1 MLILQACAKLSGSSH
16 TCQRHAAMSPSSSCV
31 PITTQHAKLQ
41 SRMMRPSSLTAATHV
56 LTTRC
61 PVPII
66 HRCSRSPS
74 SMRILKACAQA
85 LWQQP
90 HMRQQPCCFVPIIHQ
105 CSKSPHSMQ
114 SFPACTKLSDCSN
127 TLADNRAAL
136 SPSSLVSQKPPSMLS
151 FTAGFQALQ
160 QQQRHAALFP
170 LTACA

>member
-1 MLILQACAKLSGSSH
+1 MLTYSLQEFCTVCAVIAQPCHIRPIPPSMPSFSTL
-16 TCQRHAAMSPSSSCV
+16 PSS
-31 PITTQHAKLQ
+31 P
-41 SRMMRPSSLTAATHV
+41 TAAPHV
-56 LTTRC
+56 PTTRC

-66 HRCSRSPS
+66 HLCSRSPS
-74 SMRILKACAQA
+74 CMRILKACAQA

-105 CSKSPHSMQ
+105 CSESPHSMQ

-136 SPSSLVSQKPPSMLS
+136 SPSSLVSQKPSSMLS
-151 FTAGFQALQ
+151 FTARFQALQ